1 MVALARRVSS
11 AAAYLAL
18 VAGAAPLA
26 LAAAGGGGG
35 AGGDAKQPESKLIS
49 RAILFGNPDKA
60 RAQISPDGKQ
70 IAFLAPRD
78 GVMNVFVAPVGKL
91 DEAKPITSET
101 KRGIRNYWWA
111 YTNQHIV
118 FTNDLGG
125 DENWKVYA
133 ADVSTGAAKDLTP
146 IESIAGPDGKPIMQP
161 NGKPL
166 RPAARIQ
173 TISPKSPD
181 VILVGLNDR
190 DPKFHDLYLLNIR
203 TGERT
208 IVLQNDGFANFITDD
223 DFKPVLAAK
232 PRPDGGTDLV
242 KYAGVGER
250 DGGKAPAAKWE
261 PFQTV
266 AFEDN
271 TATRPIDVD
280 KTGTHVYMID
290 SRDRDTAAIVKVEV
304 ATGKATV
311 VADSTKADAAGAVIH
326 PTEKTVQAVGFNHAR
341 AEWRVLDA
349 GIKADAEYLKT
360 VADGDFDITSRSLDD
375 SVWTVAYTF
384 DNAPAKTFL
393 YDRTAK
399 HATLLFSNVAALEG
413 QTLAKMHPQMITSR
427 DGLEL
432 VSYLTLPPE
441 SDTDGDARPEK
452 PLPTVLL
459 VHGGPW
465 ARDTWGYA
473 ATTQW
478 LANRGYAVLQVNFRG
493 STGFGKKF
501 VNASTREWAGKM
513 HDDLIDGVNWA
524 VKNKVADATKT
535 AIMGGSYGGYSTL
548 VGLTFTPETFACG
561 VDIVGPSNLSTLL
574 STVPPY
580 WVAMRDRMALQ
591 VGDHRTE
598 EGRAFLATR
607 SPITFV
613 DKITKPLLIGQ
624 GANDPR
630 VKQDESDQIV
640 KAMQKKS
647 IPVTYVLYP
656 DEGHG
661 FQRPENRMSF
671 YAVAETFLAEH
682 LGGRSEPIGDDFK
695 GSSITVPTGAD
706 GVKGVKEALK

>member
-1 MVALARRVSS
+1 MLTRARRVCSP
-11 AAAYLAL
+11 ATFLAL

-26 LAAAGGGGG
+26 LAAGEIH
-35 AGGDAKQPESKLIS
+35 DKQPDTKLIP
-49 RAILFGNPDKA
+49 RATLFGNPDKA
-60 RAQISPDGKQ
+60 RAQISPDGKT

-78 GVMNVFVAPVGKL
+78 GVMNVYVAPVGKL
-91 DEAKPITSET
+91 ADAKAVTKET
-101 KRGIRNYWWA
+101 KRGIRTYTWA
-111 YTNQHIV
+111 YTNQHIL

-125 DENWKVYA
+125 DENWKIYA
-133 ADVSTGAAKDLTP
+133 VDTQTAAVKDLTP

-166 RPAARIQ
+166 RPAARIEEV
-173 TISPKSPD
+173 SPNTPE

-190 DPKFHDLYLLNIR
+190 DPKFHDLYQLNIR

-208 IVLQNDGFANFITDD
+208 PVLQNDAFAGFITDD
-223 DFKPVLAAK
+223 DFKPVLAVK
-232 PRPDGGTDLV
+232 PRPDGGTDVL
-242 KYAGVGER
+242 KNAGPLPRE
-250 DGGKAPAAKWE
+250 GGKAPGIKWE
-261 PFQTV
+261 AFQSIG
-266 AFEDN
+266 FEDN
-271 TATRPIDVD
+271 STTSPLGLD
-280 KTGTHVYMID
+280 KAGTHVFMRD
-290 SRDRDTAAIVKVEV
+290 SRDRNTASIVSIEI

-311 VADSTKADAAGAVIH
+311 IAENAKADAAGIVVH
-326 PTEKTVQAVGFNHAR
+326 PTEKTLQAASFTYAR
-341 AEWRVLDA
+341 TEWKVLDG
-349 GIKADAEYLKT
+349 GIQGDLDYLKT
-360 VADGDFDITSRSLDD
+360 VADGDFDITSRSHDD
-375 SVWTVAYTF
+375 QVWTVAYTL
-384 DNAPAKTFL
+384 DNAPAKTFI
-393 YDRTAK
+393 YDRAAK
-399 HATLLFSNVAALEG
+399 KATLLFSAFSALDG
-413 QTLAKMHPQMITSR
+413 QPLAKMHPQIITSR

-465 ARDTWGYA
+465 ARDGWGYA

-478 LANRGYAVLQVNFRG
+478 LANRGYAVLQMNYRG
-493 STGFGKKF
+493 STGMGKKF
-501 VNASTREWAGKM
+501 LNAGNREWATKM

-524 VKNKVADATKT
+524 VKNKIADVKKT
-535 AIMGGSYGGYSTL
+535 AIMGGSYGGYATL

-561 VDIVGPSNLSTLL
+561 VDIVGPSNLVTLL
-574 STVPPY
+574 NTIPPY
-580 WVAMRDRMALQ
+580 WAPGLERMTRQ

-613 DKITKPLLIGQ
+613 DKIVRPLLIGQ

-630 VKQDESDQIV
+630 VKQAESDQV
-640 KAMQKKS
+640 VQAMQKKN

-671 YAVAETFLAEH
+671 YAVAEAFLAEH
-682 LGGRSEPIGDDFK
+682 LGGRVEPIGSDFK

>member
-1 MVALARRVSS
+1 MVATARRVSS
-11 AAAYLAL
+11 AAAFLAL
-18 VAGAAPLA
+18 AAGAAPLGR
-26 LAAAGGGGG
+26 AATGRD
-35 AGGDAKQPESKLIS
+35 DAKQPEAKLIA

-78 GVMNVFVAPVGKL
+78 GVMNVYVAPVGKM

-101 KRGIRNYWWA
+101 TRGIRSYWWA
-111 YTNQHIV
+111 YTSQHIL

-125 DENWKVYA
+125 DENWKIYA
-133 ADVSTGAAKDLTP
+133 AGVSTGVAKDLTP
-146 IESIAGPDGKPIMQP
+146 IDSIAGPDGKPIMQP

-166 RPAARIQ
+166 RPTARVQ

-181 VILVGLNDR
+181 VILVALNDR
-190 DPKFHDLYLLNIR
+190 DPKFHDLYKLNIR

-208 IVLQNDGFANFITDD
+208 LALHNEGFANFITDD

-232 PRPDGGTDLV
+232 PRPDGGTDLL

-250 DGGKAPAAKWE
+250 TGGNAPTAKWE
-261 PFQTV
+261 PFQSV

-271 TATRPIDVD
+271 TSTRPLDVD
-280 KTGTHVYMID
+280 KAGTHVYMID
-290 SRDRDTAAIVKVEV
+290 SRERDTAAVVKVEI
-304 ATGKATV
+304 ATGKSAV
-311 VADSTKADAAGAVIH
+311 LAENVKADAAGAVIH
-326 PTEKTVQAVGFNHAR
+326 PTLKTMQAVEFNHTR
-341 AEWRVLDA
+341 TEWKVLDS
-349 GIKADAEYLKT
+349 GIKADTDYLKT
-360 VADGDFDITSRSLDD
+360 VVDGDFDITSRSLDD
-375 SVWTVAYTF
+375 ATWTVAYTF
-384 DNAPAKTFL
+384 DNAPARTYL
-393 YDRTAK
+393 YDRAARK
-399 HATLLFSNVAALEG
+399 ATLLFSNVAALEG

-501 VNASTREWAGKM
+501 VNASNREWAGKM

-524 VKNKVADATKT
+524 VKSKIADAKKT

-548 VGLTFTPETFACG
+548 VGVTFTPETFACG
-561 VDIVGPSNLSTLL
+561 VDIVGPSNLATLL
-574 STVPPY
+574 NTVPPY
-580 WVAMRDRMALQ
+580 WAAMQDRMARQ

-598 EGRAFLATR
+598 EGRAFLASR

-640 KAMQKKS
+640 KAMQKKN

-671 YAVAETFLAEH
+671 YAVAEAFLAEH
-682 LGGRSEPIGDDFK
+682 LGGRAEPIGEDFK
-695 GSSITVPTGAD
+695 GSSITVPTGAE